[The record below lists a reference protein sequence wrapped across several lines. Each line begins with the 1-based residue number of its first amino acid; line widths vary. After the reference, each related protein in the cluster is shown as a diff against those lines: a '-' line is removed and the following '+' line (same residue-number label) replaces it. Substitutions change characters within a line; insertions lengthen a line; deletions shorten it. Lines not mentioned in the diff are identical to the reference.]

1 MNEKQM
7 KLLRIA
13 VMVLAVAAALSLAVF
28 GAYRIWEKPPEL
40 SAAAL
45 QNLNEAANSPAPPT
59 GTPRPKTEAKPSQ
72 SPEPT
77 PTMEPLPEGEAIE
90 TSRQDGV

>member
-28 GAYRIWEKPPEL
+28 GA
-40 SAAAL
+40 
-45 QNLNEAANSPAPPT
+45 
-59 GTPRPKTEAKPSQ
+59 
-72 SPEPT
+72 
-77 PTMEPLPEGEAIE
+77 
-90 TSRQDGV
+90 

>member
-40 SAAAL
+40 SAAAREL
-45 QNLNEAANSPAPPT
+45 GIMEAT
-59 GTPRPKTEAKPSQ
+59 FK
-72 SPEPT
+72 
-77 PTMEPLPEGEAIE
+77 
-90 TSRQDGV
+90 